1 MTPHVLLLTSAQEIG
16 GPVLIPIHAIHFV
29 APLGTTTR
37 IFLNT
42 DEYLD
47 VVETFDSIVSIMG
60 GLVMRPHRGPV
71 SVPRSLV

>member
-1 MTPHVLLLTSAQEIG
+1 MTPHCLLLTSAQEIG
-16 GPVLIPIHAIHFV
+16 GPLLIPIHAIHFAV
-29 APLGTTTR
+29 PLGQVTR

-47 VVETFDSIVSIMG
+47 VTEDFQSIFSIMG

-71 SVPRSLV
+71 SVPRDLV